1 MINLGGK
8 KHLKDLSLE
17 EMVKGVKKNVRR
29 REVGSEGGR
38 DSPKSPFSSGMWV
51 PLSLCKYEAT

>member
-8 KHLKDLSLE
+8 KYLKDLSLE
-17 EMVKGVKKNVRR
+17 EMVKGVKKKNVRR

-38 DSPKSPFSSGMWV
+38 DSPKSPFSSGM
-51 PLSLCKYEAT
+51 